1 LEQKRYG
8 TAKWDK
14 RKVQAMAKTRGK
26 PIKLKAI
33 QPYLFISPFFIM
45 FAIFGLYP
53 LVSGILISLHDRGIF
68 AGPVNYI
75 KLAGDKLFAKSV
87 ANAFLYT
94 LGSVFIILPVALGAA
109 LLLNSKFMGT
119 KSGTVSTIFFFP
131 NITSVIVVGIV
142 FKFILRERGGVLNAI
157 LGLFSLGPFNFL
169 TDPKYGIGVMVFIG
183 IWRYFGVNSLYFLSG
198 LQGIPTELGEAARI
212 DGANPWQEFWHIK
225 FPLLQPIS
233 KFIIFTAITGSFAMF
248 GDVITLVGYGGGP
261 RYSYLYPVIHLYNTM
276 FRQNQVNYA
285 AAIGYTIAVILLI
298 ITTLQRKVIM
308 RDEGDGLI

>member
-1 LEQKRYG
+1 M
-8 TAKWDK
+8 AAV
-14 RKVQAMAKTRGK
+14 RKQT
-26 PIKLKAI
+26 IKLKQV

-53 LVSGILISLHDRGIF
+53 LISGIIISLQDKGVF
-68 AGPVNYI
+68 AGPLNYI
-75 KLAGDKLFAKSV
+75 KLTGDKLFTKSI

-109 LLLNSKFMGT
+109 LLLNSKFMGA
-119 KSGTVSTIFFFP
+119 KSGVVSSIFFFP

-142 FKFILRERGGVLNAI
+142 FKFIFRERGGVLNAI
-157 LGLFSLGPFNFL
+157 LGFLTLGPFNFL
-169 TDPKYGIGVMVFIG
+169 TDPKYGISVMVIIG

-198 LQGIPTELGEAARI
+198 LQGIPSELSEAARI

-233 KFIIFTAITGSFAMF
+233 KFIVFTAITGSFAMF
-248 GDVITLVGYGGGP
+248 GDVITMVGYGGGT
-261 RYSYLYPVIHLYNTM
+261 RYAYLYPVMHLYNTM
-276 FRQNQVNYA
+276 FRENQVNYA
-285 AAIGYTIAVILLI
+285 AAIGYIIAVILLI

-308 RDEGDGLI
+308 RDEGEGLI